1 MTPQTEEK
9 QLRVA
14 DFMSSPVV
22 SVSSETKFVRAI
34 QLLVSNRIGN
44 VVVRDKEKVSG
55 IITEREILQYLVL
68 NKAIPNKQVKYVL
81 TRNFTRVEP
90 DTSVLE
96 AARTMIGR
104 KTRLLVFRKH
114 KVTKGVP
121 DHLVGIITASDL
133 VRAFLETDR
142 NPKLEG
148 AMTNKIVTVHPNN
161 TILNAAKLM
170 FKKRIGSVIVTAD
183 GHPNGIFTERDLLNK
198 VIGQDVNI
206 DEKVGQYCSIPVITA
221 KVGIGANEAARVMF
235 AHKIKRL
242 PLTRRNR
249 VAAIVTARDLVE
261 AFQRKRVSKRI
272 GKKKISQ
279 TFH

>member
-1 MTPQTEEK
+1 MPTQTEEK
-9 QLRVA
+9 QLSIV

-22 SVSSETKFVRAI
+22 SVLAGTKFVRAI
-34 QLLVSNRIGN
+34 QLMLSNRIGN
-44 VVVRDKEKVSG
+44 IVVIDKEKVSG

-68 NKAIPNKQVKYVL
+68 NKDIPNKQVKYVL
-81 TRNFTRVEP
+81 NRNFTRIEP

-96 AARTMIGR
+96 AARTMIR
-104 KTRLLVFRKH
+104 RNTRLLVFRKH
-114 KVTKGVP
+114 KIKEAVA

-142 NPKLEG
+142 NPQLEG

-183 GHPNGIFTERDLLNK
+183 GSPNGIFTERDLLNK
-198 VIGQDVNI
+198 VIAQDVDI
-206 DEKVGQYCSIPVITA
+206 DEKVGQYCSAPVIRA
-221 KVGIGANEAARVMF
+221 KVGIGANEAARLMF

-242 PLTRRNR
+242 PLTKGNR
-249 VAAIVTARDLVE
+249 IVAMVTARDLVE
-261 AFQRKRVSKRI
+261 AFQSGR
-272 GKKKISQ
+272 
-279 TFH
+279 